1 VLKPG
6 RAAHEPAWQHEGRS
20 VSAAPGVSRTVS
32 QAVIDGLLRRAEAQA
47 GPVRQLLLQ
56 RAAQL
61 QAAQAAPGG
70 GVPALPGGTP
80 VAAQPLRDLGELI
93 DRLGRGGQRPAAV
106 ASFHGTWAR
115 LRTQQRLR
123 QALAVV
129 PQQAGPL
136 HSAHLVHRALEALH
150 MLSPAY
156 LEAVLSHLD
165 TLLWLDAA
173 SGGGLGGA
181 GAGGHAGASAGAHA
195 SAGATP
201 GTPRKKRPGRSQGA
215 K

>member
-1 VLKPG
+1 M
-6 RAAHEPAWQHEGRS
+6 
-20 VSAAPGVSRTVS
+20 SAAPGVSRTVS